1 LNFYH
6 SDRLVTEYN
15 VTVEQFGLQSEG
27 TIEVVFINGNK
38 DDPTVDDTAAVER
51 DADSIYIDWDINK
64 AITTVS
70 GGSSYGGHYSSQ
82 YAEAIRCGRYTVEQI
97 EVGPSIVRSTNA
109 VDSMDELD
117 YFHYTSSAKSNG
129 DTSTKQDAGIDG
141 SFSDA
146 EVVYA
151 DGGRY
156 AKTVASESCSAIVV
170 PIRDDL
176 CEAENV
182 SIKLNDLE
190 SNAHVTMD
198 PITLQPCS
206 SAVDDDTAQNLSPSV
221 EMTDDRAA
229 LSSQRTIR
237 SANDID
243 SNDVD
248 ATDISICIETD
259 PTAAITSPSVAHDGS
274 YNNT

>member
-1 LNFYH
+1 MYGGLKKLLFGQAQTLRVKSKSLLQKVFTSYAKHYQLLNALDAKQLNFYH
-6 SDRLVTEYN
+6 SDRLVTDYN
-15 VTVEQFGLQSEG
+15 ITVEQFGLQSEG

-38 DDPTVDDTAAVER
+38 EDPTVDDTAAVER

-70 GGSSYGGHYSSQ
+70 GGSSSGGHYSSQ
-82 YAEAIRCGRYTVEQI
+82 YADAIRCGRYTVEQI
-97 EVGPSIVRSTNA
+97 EVGPSVVRSTNA

-117 YFHYTSSAKSNG
+117 YFHASSAKSTG
-129 DTSTKQDAGIDG
+129 DTSTKQDAGIDDV

-151 DGGRY
+151 NGGTD

-176 CEAENV
+176 CETENLL
-182 SIKLNDLE
+182 IKMNDLE

-198 PITLQPCS
+198 PIPLQPCS
-206 SAVDDDTAQNLSPSV
+206 SVVDNDTAQNSPPSV
-221 EMTDDRAA
+221 EMTGD
-229 LSSQRTIR
+229 
-237 SANDID
+237 
-243 SNDVD
+243 
-248 ATDISICIETD
+248 
-259 PTAAITSPSVAHDGS
+259 
-274 YNNT
+274 